1 MEKYI
6 YIFFYD
12 ISMVRLS
19 SLIIRFVIMQELNIT
34 LVGENKEK
42 KRKKKM
48 GGRKVESEEWVAV

>member
-12 ISMVRLS
+12 IPMVRLS

-34 LVGENKEK
+34 LVVLSKGEK
-42 KRKKKM
+42 KKKKRGRKKS
-48 GGRKVESEEWVAV
+48 GI